1 MTDELTRTTTRG
13 ALADLA
19 GAQRKIDDPDTLA
32 PDFEAAQR
40 DLPALL
46 RAARAALELHA
57 DPDPPEPVAVEPLTD
72 PANVAAAL
80 DAPDPPGAAQYL
92 ADLALRSGAPVAGP
106 EALRRV
112 LRLGHRDEAAPADLV
127 EIADREL
134 RRRERAARRA
144 ERLALL
150 DVDGGDGE
158 AIRKSLRDAK
168 TALDAVRIM
177 RPVVSAAQHAKPV
190 TDWTGEPPDREW
202 LLPGWLAVGR
212 VHLLT
217 GSGGRGKS
225 RLALQLAAALAS
237 DAPAWPVPWATSGA
251 TRPAAVRSAPADPAP
266 HRRRGAGGDRI
277 AGRMR
282 RTKCTGA

>member
-1 MTDELTRTTTRG
+1 MPDEQRNRTTTRA

-19 GAQRKIDDPDTLA
+19 EVQRKLIDPDTPKA
-32 PDFEAAQR
+32 DHDDAQR

-57 DPDPPEPVAVEPLTD
+57 DPDPPEPVAVEPLAD
-72 PANVAAAL
+72 PANVTAAL

-106 EALRRV
+106 EALRQV

-150 DVDGGDGE
+150 DADVDDSDGGKLARE
-158 AIRKSLRDAK
+158 RLRGAR
-168 TALDAVRIM
+168 TRGG
-177 RPVVSAAQHAKPV
+177 V
-190 TDWTGEPPDREW
+190 TGTWR
-202 LLPGWLAVGR
+202 R
-212 VHLLT
+212 
-217 GSGGRGKS
+217 
-225 RLALQLAAALAS
+225 
-237 DAPAWPVPWATSGA
+237 
-251 TRPAAVRSAPADPAP
+251 RPARLLRP
-266 HRRRGAGGDRI
+266 RGVVGHHP
-277 AGRMR
+277 
-282 RTKCTGA
+282 